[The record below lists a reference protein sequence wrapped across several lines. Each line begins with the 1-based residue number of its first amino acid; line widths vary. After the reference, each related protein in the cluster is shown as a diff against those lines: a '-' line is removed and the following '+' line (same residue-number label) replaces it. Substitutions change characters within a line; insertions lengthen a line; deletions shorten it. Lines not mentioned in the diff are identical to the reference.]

1 MQYKV
6 NGYHTDLDN
15 PPAAPPFTGFV
26 PKRAKQESLSEALT
40 SAANGFSQA
49 FGGSPAS
56 RKESVPPTST
66 MSPLKAADLRMK
78 HLEQLRFLQQLMEDG
93 IITRDEFAEQKE
105 TVLKT
110 LRKI

>member
-1 MQYKV
+1 
-6 NGYHTDLDN
+6 
-15 PPAAPPFTGFV
+15 
-26 PKRAKQESLSEALT
+26 
-40 SAANGFSQA
+40 
-49 FGGSPAS
+49 
-56 RKESVPPTST
+56 